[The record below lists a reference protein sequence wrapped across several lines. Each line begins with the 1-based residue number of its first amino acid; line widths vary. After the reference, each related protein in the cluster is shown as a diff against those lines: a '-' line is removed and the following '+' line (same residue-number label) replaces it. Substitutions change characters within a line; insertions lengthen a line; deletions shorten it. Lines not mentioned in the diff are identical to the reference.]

1 MLKAIVHNDIL
12 LKQSL
17 VSVLTR
23 PIRVRYVTLAMSVE
37 GFIMFVEFIKKIKKS
52 YTFRNYSN
60 IYPYVK
66 PYRVR
71 ALLAVLVTIPGGA
84 LDAVIPWALQNY
96 MDSMTNGKVSSLTQ
110 LLPLLIIGFTLIQSS
125 FTYIATY
132 LNAWVGAKISNGLKF
147 DLFKKLMR
155 CDAAFFDRSVSGT
168 IQTRFNGDVDSAC
181 SGLLNNLK
189 MFTIRIS
196 NSLALIVALLVIS
209 WQLAIVAI
217 SVLLI
222 ALYPLTTIRKRISDL
237 SGKSVLAGGA
247 VASQYIESFNGNR
260 IISSYNLY
268 DYQSKKFTNIL
279 LNTFKI
285 RMKMV
290 QRTGVL
296 SPIMHFVIGCGIAL
310 IIFTGNY
317 LITEKMLTA
326 GGFVAFT
333 TAVIMLYQPIK
344 SLGNDLNAV
353 QLSFLAMERVF
364 TLLHTD
370 PEIKSK
376 PKAKIL
382 EKISHG
388 IEYKSVYFEYEKD
401 RSILRNI
408 NLKIK
413 LGETVAFVGN
423 SGGGKTTLVSLLSRF
438 YDVTSGK
445 ILIDG
450 NDIRDLELD
459 SLRDKV
465 SIVFQDNFLFNG
477 TIRENILL
485 GKEDATEEELK
496 SAIRSACLSEFVR
509 GLKKGLDTKIG
520 ERGVLLSGGQKQRVA
535 IARAFIKNAPIVILD
550 EATSALDNRSEAIVQ
565 KAIDNLMKNKTV
577 LVIAHRLSTVRNA
590 DKIVVVNRGEIAE
603 IGTHSELISKKNG
616 IYSSLYDAQLI

>member
-1 MLKAIVHNDIL
+1 
-12 LKQSL
+12 
-17 VSVLTR
+17 
-23 PIRVRYVTLAMSVE
+23 
-37 GFIMFVEFIKKIKKS
+37 MFVGFIKKIKRS
-52 YTFRNYSN
+52 YAFRNYSN

-155 CDAAFFDRSVSGT
+155 CDAAFFDQSVSGT

-290 QRTGVL
+290 QRTGIL

-370 PEIKSK
+370 PEIKNK

-382 EKISHG
+382 EKISNG
-388 IEYKSVYFEYEKD
+388 IEYKGVCFEYEKD

-445 ILIDG
+445 ILVDG

-603 IGTHSELISKKNG
+603 IGTHSELINKKNG
-616 IYSSLYDAQLI
+616 IYSSLYDAQLV

>member
-1 MLKAIVHNDIL
+1 MFARAI
-12 LKQSL
+12 K
-17 VSVLTR
+17 
-23 PIRVRYVTLAMSVE
+23 RVKE
-37 GFIMFVEFIKKIKKS
+37 S
-52 YTFRNYSN
+52 YAFRNYKN

-71 ALLAVLVTIPGGA
+71 ALLAVLVTVPGGA
-84 LDAVIPWALQNY
+84 LDAAIPWALKSY
-96 MDSMTNGKVSSLTQ
+96 MDSMTNGKISTLTQ
-110 LLPLLIIGFTLIQSS
+110 IMPLLIIVFALFQSC

-155 CDAAFFDRSVSGT
+155 YDAAFFDKSVSGT

-217 SVLLI
+217 SILLI

-237 SGKSVLAGGA
+237 AGKSVMAGGA

-279 LNTFKI
+279 LNTFNI
-285 RMKMV
+285 AMKMV
-290 QRTGVL
+290 QRTGIL
-296 SPIMHFVIGCGIAL
+296 SPIMHFVIGSGIAL

-317 LITEKMLTA
+317 LITKEMLTA

-333 TAVIMLYQPIK
+333 ASVIMLYQPIK

-364 TLLHTD
+364 SLLHSD

-376 PKAKIL
+376 SKAKVL
-382 EKISHG
+382 KKISSG
-388 IEYKSVYFEYEKD
+388 IEYKDVCFEYEKG
-401 RSILRNI
+401 RPVLQNV
-408 NLKIK
+408 NLDIK

-423 SGGGKTTLVSLLSRF
+423 SGGGKTTLVNLLSRF
-438 YDVTSGK
+438 YDVTGGK
-445 ILIDG
+445 ILVDG

-459 SLRDKV
+459 SLRDKISV
-465 SIVFQDNFLFNG
+465 VFQDNFLFNG

-485 GKEDATEEELK
+485 GKENATEEELR
-496 SAIRSACLSEFVR
+496 SAIKSACLSEFIR

-535 IARAFIKNAPIVILD
+535 IARAFIKNAPIVVLD

-590 DKIVVVNRGEIAE
+590 DKIVVVNHGEIAE
-603 IGTHSELISKKNG
+603 IGTHSELINKKNG
-616 IYSSLYDAQLI
+616 VYSSLYNAQLN

>member
-1 MLKAIVHNDIL
+1 
-12 LKQSL
+12 
-17 VSVLTR
+17 
-23 PIRVRYVTLAMSVE
+23 
-37 GFIMFVEFIKKIKKS
+37 MFARTVKKIKES
-52 YTFRNYSN
+52 YAFRNYKN

-84 LDAVIPWALQNY
+84 LDAAIPWALKSY
-96 MDSMTNGKVSSLTQ
+96 MDSMTNGKMSTLTQ
-110 LLPLLIIGFTLIQSS
+110 IMPLLIIVFALFQSC
-125 FTYIATY
+125 FTYVATY

-155 CDAAFFDRSVSGT
+155 CDAAFFDKSVSGT

-217 SVLLI
+217 LILLI

-237 SGKSVLAGGA
+237 AGKSVMAGGA

-285 RMKMV
+285 MMKMV
-290 QRTGVL
+290 QRTGIL
-296 SPIMHFVIGCGIAL
+296 SPIMHFVIGSGIAL

-317 LITEKMLTA
+317 LITKEMLTA

-333 TAVIMLYQPIK
+333 ASVIMLYQPIK

-364 TLLHTD
+364 SLLHSD
-370 PEIKSK
+370 PEIRNKSK
-376 PKAKIL
+376 AKVL
-382 EKISHG
+382 EKISSG
-388 IEYKSVYFEYEKD
+388 IEYKGVCFEYEKG
-401 RSILRNI
+401 RPVLRNV
-408 NLKIK
+408 NLDIK

-423 SGGGKTTLVSLLSRF
+423 SGGGKTTLVNLLSRF
-438 YDVTSGK
+438 YDVTDGK

-450 NDIRDLELD
+450 NNIRDLELD
-459 SLRDKV
+459 SLRDKIAV
-465 SIVFQDNFLFNG
+465 VFQDNFLFNG

-485 GKEDATEEELK
+485 GKENATEEELR
-496 SAIRSACLSEFVR
+496 SAIKSACLSEFIR

-535 IARAFIKNAPIVILD
+535 IARAFIKNAPIVVLD

-590 DKIVVVNRGEIAE
+590 DKIIVVNHGEIAE
-603 IGTHSELISKKNG
+603 IGTHSELINKKNG
-616 IYSSLYDAQLI
+616 VYSSLYNAQLI

>member
-1 MLKAIVHNDIL
+1 
-12 LKQSL
+12 
-17 VSVLTR
+17 
-23 PIRVRYVTLAMSVE
+23 
-37 GFIMFVEFIKKIKKS
+37 MFVRAVKKIKES
-52 YTFRNYSN
+52 YAFKNYKN

-84 LDAVIPWALQNY
+84 LDAAIPWALKSY
-96 MDSMTNGKVSSLTQ
+96 MDSMTNGKISTLTQ
-110 LLPLLIIGFTLIQSS
+110 IMPLLIIVFALFQSC

-155 CDAAFFDRSVSGT
+155 CDAAFFDKSVSGT

-217 SVLLI
+217 SILLI

-237 SGKSVLAGGA
+237 AGKSVMAGGA

-260 IISSYNLY
+260 IVSSYNLY
-268 DYQSKKFTNIL
+268 DYQSKKFTDIL

-285 RMKMV
+285 RIKMV
-290 QRTGVL
+290 QRTGIL
-296 SPIMHFVIGCGIAL
+296 SPIMHFVIGSGIAL

-317 LITEKMLTA
+317 LITKEMLTA

-333 TAVIMLYQPIK
+333 ASVIMLYQPIK

-370 PEIKSK
+370 PKIKSK

-382 EKISHG
+382 DKISSE
-388 IEYKSVYFEYEKD
+388 IKYKNVCFEYEKD
-401 RSILRNI
+401 RPVLRNV
-408 NLKIK
+408 NLDIK

-423 SGGGKTTLVSLLSRF
+423 SGGGKTTLVNLLSRF
-438 YDVTSGK
+438 YDVTGGK

-459 SLRDKV
+459 SLRDKISV
-465 SIVFQDNFLFNG
+465 VFQDNFLFNG

-496 SAIRSACLSEFVR
+496 SAIKSACLSEFVR
-509 GLKKGLDTKIG
+509 GLKKGLNTKIG

-590 DKIVVVNRGEIAE
+590 DKIVVVNHGEIAE
-603 IGTHSELISKKNG
+603 IGTHSELINQKNG
-616 IYSSLYDAQLI
+616 VYSSLYNAQLT